1 VNIDQIN
8 SSLHTVADEMMD
20 LEFQL
25 SEKRRER
32 DALIVAGRAAR
43 LSLRV
48 MADAC
53 LVSHQTIANILER
66 EEGAAGVATTTAPPA
81 SRVL

>member
-1 VNIDQIN
+1 MTIDQIHSN
-8 SSLHTVADEMMD
+8 LHTVADEMMD
-20 LEFQL
+20 LEYQL

>member
-1 VNIDQIN
+1 
-8 SSLHTVADEMMD
+8 VADEMMD
-20 LEFQL
+20 LEYQL

-66 EEGAAGVATTTAPPA
+66 EEGAATNVDA
-81 SRVL
+81 

>member
-1 VNIDQIN
+1 MNIDQIN

-66 EEGAAGVATTTAPPA
+66 EEGAATNVDA
-81 SRVL
+81 

>member
-48 MADAC
+48 MAEAC

>member
-20 LEFQL
+20 LEYQL

>member
-1 VNIDQIN
+1 MNIDQIN

>member
-1 VNIDQIN
+1 
-8 SSLHTVADEMMD
+8 MMD
-20 LEFQL
+20 LEYQL

-66 EEGAAGVATTTAPPA
+66 EEGAATNVDA
-81 SRVL
+81 